1 MPLPAAP
8 ASAVAFLMAGPGELV
23 TARAVPSPDHLSG
36 PLRDATRDVRRAVT
50 QFDQIKVAGRALV
63 DARSKVHA
71 EDQRAASRAMGAGK
85 ALGESKLLLHDAEL
99 ADQAERLSAAAGAVV
114 ASVRDLEAVAPEA
127 WARNAERIASRV
139 AEHVTVAEG
148 ALSEAR
154 KAIAAVDAIAGVL
167 AWTQRRHVV
176 PDSHVAQAIDALDHA
191 QERIAVIRD
200 GEAPAD
206 PNLIAAPAHAGMS
219 SAWADATSPVGT

>member
-1 MPLPAAP
+1 M
-8 ASAVAFLMAGPGELV
+8 
-23 TARAVPSPDHLSG
+23 
-36 PLRDATRDVRRAVT
+36 RDAARDVRRAVT
-50 QFDQIKVAGRALV
+50 QFDEIKVAGRALV

-71 EDQRAASRAMGAGK
+71 EDERAASRAMGAGK

-139 AEHVTVAEG
+139 AEHVTAGGGRVERG
-148 ALSEAR
+148 AQGDSRGRCHRRRPRLDATAR
-154 KAIAAVDAIAGVL
+154 T
-167 AWTQRRHVV
+167 WV